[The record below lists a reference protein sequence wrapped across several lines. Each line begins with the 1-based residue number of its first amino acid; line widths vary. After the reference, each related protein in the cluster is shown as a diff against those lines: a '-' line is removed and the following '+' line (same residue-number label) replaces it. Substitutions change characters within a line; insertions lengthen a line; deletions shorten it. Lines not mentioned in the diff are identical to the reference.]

1 MEVFLIIFFIIFLV
15 GFAEKLNTYVDET
28 LLEAIARDDD
38 EAFTDF
44 YHQTYRPLYSFVLSI
59 LKNHDNSLDIIQDTY
74 IKIKSSAHLYK
85 PMGKPLAWVFTIAR
99 NLCMDS
105 FAKNKRFADM
115 EDDQIEDSLDFS
127 FVSDP
132 MDRLVLESA
141 MKVLSEEEAE
151 IILLFAVQGYKHRE
165 IAELLGMKQN
175 TVISKYNRGLKKL
188 REYLE
193 KEEN

>member
-1 MEVFLIIFFIIFLV
+1 
-15 GFAEKLNTYVDET
+15 
-28 LLEAIARDDD
+28 
-38 EAFTDF
+38 
-44 YHQTYRPLYSFVLSI
+44 
-59 LKNHDNSLDIIQDTY
+59 
-74 IKIKSSAHLYK
+74 
-85 PMGKPLAWVFTIAR
+85 
-99 NLCMDS
+99 
-105 FAKNKRFADM
+105 M

-165 IAELLGMKQN
+165 IAKLLGMKQN